1 MSRTII
7 LIPISTGVGL
17 TSVSLGLINALEQ
30 KGAKVGF
37 MKPISQPNT
46 GEDIIDRTTSIVRT
60 STGLETAEP
69 FMLSYSKKLL
79 KITKDCLKTM
89 KLLSWK
95 A

>member
-7 LIPISTGVGL
+7 LIPISAGVGL

-37 MKPISQPNT
+37 MKP
-46 GEDIIDRTTSIVRT
+46 
-60 STGLETAEP
+60 TARGRGSP
-69 FMLSYSKKLL
+69 G
-79 KITKDCLKTM
+79 IPR
-89 KLLSWK
+89 

>member
-37 MKPISQPNT
+37 H
-46 GEDIIDRTTSIVRT
+46 
-60 STGLETAEP
+60 ETHFP
-69 FMLSYSKKLL
+69 
-79 KITKDCLKTM
+79 TKYR
-89 KLLSWK
+89 
-95 A
+95 